1 MSSRLGS
8 EKLEDWV
15 ALSLMP
21 GLGPGSIR
29 RAIARFGDPGDV
41 AHRVPVPELRAVLGL
56 RDPAVSALAAIRPN
70 LRRLAENEIRRAER
84 HGIALV
90 TSPDPRY
97 PAALAE
103 IPDPPPILYMRG
115 RLDEGIVRVAIV
127 GSRRASAYGRRV
139 AVGLAAGLAARGVEV
154 VSGGARGID
163 TCAHRGAL
171 EGEGRTVAVLG
182 SGFLDP
188 YPPENVALFEEI
200 AERGA
205 LLGEFPLDAPPR
217 AENFPRRNRLLSGL
231 SAAVVVVEAALRS
244 GSLTTAAHALDQGR
258 EVMAVPGPVSSDQSA
273 GCHRLIQQGARLV
286 QRVEDVLEE
295 LSPMYAAAVGAPP
308 PDLSTLPGSRPL
320 RGLTPDEE
328 AILALLRDD
337 PEPVHL
343 EGIVESAPFGV
354 ARVQAALF
362 GLEARSAVE
371 QLPGGYYLA
380 RSGK

>member
-1 MSSRLGS
+1 MESG
-8 EKLEDWV
+8 KLEDWV
-15 ALSLMP
+15 ALGLLP
-21 GLGPGSIR
+21 GLGSANVR
-29 RAIARFGDPGDV
+29 RAVALFGDPGEV
-41 AHRVPVPELRAVLGL
+41 AHRVPVAELRAALGI
-56 RDPAVSALAAIRPN
+56 RDRAASAVAAIRPA
-70 LRRLAENEIRRAER
+70 LRRMAESEVRRAEER
-84 HGIALV
+84 GIAIV
-90 TSPDPRY
+90 TPLDRRF

-103 IPDPPPILYMRG
+103 IPDPPPVLYMRG
-115 RLDEGIVRVAIV
+115 RLDEGVARVAVV

-139 AVGLAAGLAARGVEV
+139 AAGLAAGLAARGVEV

-188 YPPENVALFEEI
+188 YPPENAPLFEEI
-200 AERGA
+200 AGRGA
-205 LLGEFPLDAPPR
+205 LVGEFPLDTPPR

-286 QRVEDVLEE
+286 QRVEDVIEE
-295 LSPMYAAAVGAPP
+295 LSPMYRSAIGAPP
-308 PDLSTLPGSRPL
+308 RDPSTPGDDAVP

-328 AILALLRDD
+328 AILTLLRED

-362 GLEARSAVE
+362 GLEVRSAVE